1 MILTVLLQV
10 SDWGIFIGRF
20 HPVLVHLP
28 IGFLLIAAL
37 LEIGKRTKKITVSD
51 STISFI
57 LFWAAIGAT
66 LACIAGY
73 LLSLGGGYD
82 EGLLSTHQWQ
92 GIGVAVLAWIAWA
105 VKSFEKIPFGP
116 ALYLP
121 ALGIGTLLTFTAG
134 HDGGSLTHGEGYL
147 TQYTPEPFRG
157 IVGMPPREDSGADA
171 EQVAA
176 KPIADINQALV
187 YADLVQPILTSRCA
201 QCHNSSKK
209 KGGLRVDGYEHLLKG
224 GEGGAAF
231 VAGKSTES
239 DLVKRCLLPLED
251 DDHMPP
257 KGKTQLTDS
266 QIALLSWWIDQ
277 GATADKKVSE
287 LQITDVIKPVLASLG
302 AGASPD
308 AHPVAAEPTQSA
320 VLSLKVSEPSA
331 NAVESIKKAN
341 LLITPLA
348 KDLNI
353 VEVSA
358 VNTPAFED
366 GGIGLLTPLSEQIV
380 WLKLGNTKITDAS
393 LKEISKLKNLNK
405 LHLEH
410 TNVGDAGLQNLKDL
424 KYLEYVNLVGTKV
437 TDAGLKQ
444 LAGLKSLKSVYVWQ
458 SGVTNAGIAS
468 LAKSRPDLEVVNGMN
483 ESQVAAFFKAGKK
496 DTLATA
502 KK

>member
-1 MILTVLLQV
+1 MILTILLQV

-37 LEIGKRTKKITVSD
+37 LEIGNRTKKISVSD
-51 STISFI
+51 SAVSFV

-66 LACIAGY
+66 MACVAGY
-73 LLSLGGGYD
+73 LLSLGGGYE
-82 EGLLSTHQWQ
+82 EGLLATHQWQ

-116 ALYLP
+116 KVYLP

-147 TQYTPEPFRG
+147 TQYTPQPFRG
-157 IVGMPPREDSGADA
+157 WAGMPPREETADVA
-171 EQVAA
+171 ESAI
-176 KPIADINQALV
+176 KPIADINQAVV
-187 YADLVQPILTSRCA
+187 YADLVQPILTSRCS
-201 QCHNSSKK
+201 QCHNGSKK

-239 DLVKRCLLPLED
+239 DLVRRCLLPLED

-257 KGKTQLTDS
+257 KGKTQLTNE

-277 GATADKKVSE
+277 GATQDKKVSD
-287 LQITDVIKPVLASLG
+287 LQVTEAVKPVLALLG
-302 AGASPD
+302 AGATPD
-308 AHPVAAEPTQSA
+308 AQPASVEPKQSPA
-320 VLSLKVSEPSA
+320 LSLKVSEPSA

-358 VNTPAFED
+358 VNTPAFDD

-380 WLKLGNTKITDAS
+380 WLKLGSTKITDAS
-393 LKEISKLKNLNK
+393 MKEIGKLKNLHK

-410 TNVGDAGLQNLKDL
+410 TSVGDNGLQNLKDL
-424 KYLEYVNLVGTKV
+424 KYLEYINLVGTKV
-437 TDAGLKQ
+437 TDTGLKS
-444 LAGLKSLKSVYVWQ
+444 LAELPSLKSVYIWQ
-458 SGVTNAGIAS
+458 SAVTNAGVAAV
-468 LAKSRPDLEVVNGMN
+468 AKSRPDLEVVNGMN
-483 ESQVAAFFKAGKK
+483 ESQVAAFLKAGKK
-496 DTLATA
+496 DSVATA
-502 KK
+502 TK